1 MDSLRL
7 TQFRP
12 SGFKVK
18 CIEFHPMQPWLAI
31 ADKGNKISVWD
42 FESEQVLPPLLCH
55 PPSPRSAPQLPRA
68 LPRPTAQQLECSP
81 TTRVFPP

>member
-1 MDSLRL
+1 MAESLRL

-31 ADKGNKISVWD
+31 ADKGNHISVWD
-42 FESEQVLPPLLCH
+42 FESEQVPYPP
-55 PPSPRSAPQLPRA
+55 PSYTSPSPRAAFSIFAPSSLRHIG
-68 LPRPTAQQLECSP
+68 LSP
-81 TTRVFPP
+81 ASK